1 MLELVIGGVLFACFA
16 YTGMGIR
23 AYYRRRKE
31 LFEQYVGFLE
41 YLKENIGFL
50 RSPLAECTNEYCRGK
65 KGEFIK
71 ILNEYAKMLEEGRMG
86 REDFEKLFSSPYIDK
101 ERKRE
106 LCAVFYGLGKVDEDT
121 QIDNLRKARV
131 AAEAPLEFYRKK
143 YATTGTLAFR
153 LGVVFG
159 IAAMILAA

>member
-1 MLELVIGGVLFACFA
+1 
-16 YTGMGIR
+16 
-23 AYYRRRKE
+23 
-31 LFEQYVGFLE
+31 
-41 YLKENIGFL
+41 
-50 RSPLAECTNEYCRGK
+50 
-65 KGEFIK
+65 
-71 ILNEYAKMLEEGRMG
+71 MG

-121 QIDNLRKARV
+121 QIDNLRKARA